1 MKKEP
6 TRDYVTE
13 AFRTYAMLGLS
24 YEQARKNIYE
34 AETQRCRTIDPL
46 HATTQAERAV
56 NENAAL
62 LMDILAVEK
71 TIEMLECG
79 EKRYIAEAVKAV
91 YFASPS
97 LPLGRGD
104 ISNRVRWYS
113 LSIPIDERTVYRWL
127 KEARLLCAATRG
139 LRVKTDNKIIKS
151 LKDVSSGF

>member
-13 AFRTYAMLGLS
+13 AFRTYSLLGLS

-34 AETQRCRTIDPL
+34 AEIQRCCTVEPL
-46 HATTQAERAV
+46 YAIAQAERAV
-56 NENAAL
+56 NENSSL

-71 TIEMLECG
+71 TIEMLERG
-79 EKRYIAEAVKAV
+79 EKRYIVEAVKAV
-91 YFASPS
+91 YFASPF

-104 ISNRVRWYS
+104 ILNRVRWFS
-113 LSIPIDERTVYRWL
+113 LGVPIDERTVYRWL

-139 LRVKTDNKIIKS
+139 LRIETDNKIIKRCQ
-151 LKDVSSGF
+151 